1 MYGWLFML
9 TTTPLQTSFMRKIFT
24 FLLMLSGYFAGAQST
39 TLVISQVYG
48 AGGNASA
55 TYNADFVELHN
66 VSSTPQ
72 SLNGLSVQYASATNT
87 STWTGVFALPA
98 VVIPP
103 GGYYLIQMSSVG
115 TNGVAL
121 PTPDAIATPTIAMA
135 AANGK
140 VALVNGITAVG
151 GCPDPLMIDL
161 VGYGTAN
168 CSETS
173 PTAAL
178 SAANSA
184 IRNNNGCTD
193 TDNNGNDFTVEPVA
207 PRNSATP
214 ANTCSAVP
222 PDPQLTAAP
231 TSLSFGTVTVGTN
244 SAAQTFDLSGTD
256 LTGAPGNITITASST
271 DFQVSSDNTNWGA
284 TATVA
289 YTSGTLTATTV
300 YVRFTPQSTGAING
314 TASITGGGVTTAV
327 TVTLNGTGIAAGTP
341 NISAGSI
348 TSFGDV
354 CINQTIGPVTFDING
369 TNLTTADVTV
379 GPLSGFT
386 FATSSAGPFS
396 NTLSITQPGGTFNQT
411 VYVNFL
417 PTAVQ
422 SYSGDISISGGG
434 IATPVL
440 VAASGAGVNNVPG
453 LTTGNASSITT
464 NSAVVAGTINS
475 NGCSAVTTY
484 GFEYSTT
491 PGFTTGTVVN
501 ATNLAGGDFSAPI
514 NGLAPSTTYYYKAF
528 ATNAGGTGYGLEQSF
543 TTAAPPPP
551 GLAHTTLA
559 DFGDVC
565 VNTTAGPNVFTLTGF
580 NLTNDAINVGP
591 LDGFTFAD
599 NAAGPFTATVSFAP
613 TAGGFSGDVFVNF
626 TPETAGSFNGNIPV
640 TGGGITG
647 TYNVPVTGNG
657 DATGA
662 QVSTTDSLVLSHHEA
677 VLSGQITALGCSPVT
692 SYGIEYSSIQNFILG
707 TGTRVPSGNLNT
719 TTGEFSSTPDNLI
732 QNTRYYF
739 RAYTISS
746 GIATYG
752 DERSFTTSPLPAGVV
767 IYGIPVKRG
776 NVLHYSLTNMEPGH
790 YSIRLIN
797 SLGQVAFQRDII
809 LQLNFID
816 DRFVVP
822 SVLGPGAYTMQIIN
836 TKFRY
841 EKQILILQ

>member
-1 MYGWLFML
+1 MKGWLFML
-9 TTTPLQTSFMRKIFT
+9 KTTPLQTFFMRKIFT
-24 FLLMLSGYFAGAQST
+24 FLLMLTGYFAGAQST

-48 AGGNASA
+48 AGGNAGA

-66 VSSTPQ
+66 ISSTPQ

-98 VVIPP
+98 DVIPP
-103 GGYYLIQMSSVG
+103 GGYYLIQMSTIG
-115 TNGVAL
+115 TNGGAL
-121 PTPDAIATPTIAMA
+121 PTPDAVSTPSIAMA
-135 AANGK
+135 AASGK
-140 VALVNGITAVG
+140 VALVNGTTAVG

-161 VGYGTAN
+161 VGYGSAN

-173 PTAAL
+173 PTATI
-178 SAANSA
+178 STTNSA
-184 IRNNNGCTD
+184 IRINNGCTD
-193 TDNNGNDFTVEPVA
+193 TNDNSSDFTVEPVA
-207 PRNSATP
+207 PRNSATA

-222 PDPQLTAAP
+222 PDPQLTATP
-231 TSLSFGTVTVGTN
+231 VSLSFGNVTVGTN
-244 SAAQTFDLSGTD
+244 SAAQTFDLTGTD

-271 DFQVSSDNTNWGA
+271 DFQVSSDNTNWGS

-289 YTSGTLTATTV
+289 YNSGTLASTTV

-341 NISAGSI
+341 NISAGSL
-348 TSFGDV
+348 TAFGDV
-354 CINQTIGPVTFDING
+354 CINQTSGPVSFDISG

-379 GPLSGFT
+379 GPLNGFT
-386 FATSSAGPFS
+386 FATTAAGPFVG
-396 NTLSITQPGGTFNQT
+396 TLNITQPGGTLNQT
-411 VYVNFL
+411 VHVNFV

-422 SYSGDISISGGG
+422 SYSGNISITGGG

-453 LTTGNASSITT
+453 LTTGGASSITT

-491 PGFTTGTVVN
+491 AGFTTGTVVN
-501 ATNLAGGDFSAPI
+501 ATNLSGGDFSAPI

-528 ATNAGGTGYGLEQSF
+528 ATNAGGTGYGLERSF

-551 GLAHTTLA
+551 GFSHTTLA
-559 DFGDVC
+559 DFGAVC
-565 VNTTAGPNVFTLTGF
+565 VNTTSGPNVFTLTGS
-580 NLTNDAINVGP
+580 NLTAADITVGP

-599 NAAGPFTATVSFAP
+599 NAAGPFTATVSFTP
-613 TAGGFSGDVFVNF
+613 TAGAFNGDVYVNF
-626 TPETAGSFNGNIPV
+626 TPETSGSFSGNIPV
-640 TGGGITG
+640 TGGGFTG
-647 TYNVPVTGNG
+647 AYNVPVTGTG

-662 QVSTTDSLVLSHHEA
+662 QVATTDSLVISHHEA
-677 VLSGQITALGCSPVT
+677 VLSGQITGQGCSPVT
-692 SYGIEYSSIQNFILG
+692 SYGIEYSSIPNFILG
-707 TGTRVPSGNLNT
+707 TGTRVPSTNLNT
-719 TTGEFSSTPDNLI
+719 ITGAFSSTPDNLV

-752 DERSFTTSPLPAGVV
+752 EERSFTTSPLPPGVV
-767 IYGIPVKRG
+767 IYGVPVKRG
-776 NVLHYSLTNMEPGH
+776 NVLHYSLTNMTPGH
-790 YSIRLIN
+790 YSVRLIN

-809 LQLNFID
+809 VQLDFID

-822 SVLGPGAYTMQIIN
+822 AVLGPGAYTMQIIN
-836 TKFRY
+836 PRFRY
-841 EKQILILQ
+841 EKQILIIQ